1 MAESKRVKITIR
13 ESNSNRYTIIDK
25 DAIAQS
31 QRTISIVMKGVI
43 REYQKNEVNSKEL
56 ASKVAL
62 NS

>member
-1 MAESKRVKITIR
+1 MATSKRIKISTR
-13 ESNSNRYTIIDK
+13 SSNSNRYTVIDK

-31 QRTISIVMKGVI
+31 QRTISTVMKNVI

>member
-1 MAESKRVKITIR
+1 MANSKRVKITLR
-13 ESNSNRYTIIDK
+13 NNDSRYTAIDK

-31 QRTISIVMKGVI
+31 QRTISTVMKGVV

-62 NS
+62 NC

>member
-1 MAESKRVKITIR
+1 MAESKRVKITMR
-13 ESNSNRYTIIDK
+13 NSNTGRYTVIDK
-25 DAIAQS
+25 QAIAQS
-31 QRTISIVMKGVI
+31 QKAISTAMKGII

>member
-1 MAESKRVKITIR
+1 MADSKRVKITARDSSRYKVIDR
-13 ESNSNRYTIIDK
+13 ES
-25 DAIAQS
+25 IAQS
-31 QRTISIVMKGVI
+31 QKSISTVMKSVI